1 MYSHFSQFICPS
13 GVNMTSPYGYAVQ
26 APVGQ
31 GEGSCFY
38 AQNVSWTSQSSRIGG
53 PSWPVQS
60 AYYPLF
66 TDTGAA
72 IVLYEQWSGNGGSM
86 GCDDDMGQP
95 YSTHYRYGYK
105 GAQGIGRNIL
115 YADWHCTFLPTGPP
129 DDVPFMLWG
138 QYPYL
143 RRGNDMGN
151 VFQDQWQGRTW
162 TAWDL
167 FQEPQDGGVTPSCL
181 PASRSVTN
189 AAKPSLRTS
198 LAAASTSVGE
208 SGMAAQPGALDHG
221 QVVHVVADGGD
232 LPLADP
238 QTLRHVRHRRVL
250 ARAVEKAS
258 RTVSP

>member
-1 MYSHFSQFICPS
+1 MGSAMGLYVADNHNMLPPACYTDELSYEYLATCPVTDQYGNTWYPTYQSGYVYRNLIGIYLGLGDCMPGRRYNYSTQYPRWEAAMYSHFSQFICPS

-167 FQEPQDGGVTPSCL
+167 FQ
-181 PASRSVTN
+181 
-189 AAKPSLRTS
+189 
-198 LAAASTSVGE
+198 
-208 SGMAAQPGALDHG
+208 
-221 QVVHVVADGGD
+221 D
-232 LPLADP
+232 LKTAG
-238 QTLRHVRHRRVL
+238 
-250 ARAVEKAS
+250 
-258 RTVSP
+258 